1 MSNLFLLI
9 DPDRQGL
16 RSAELYGVEIHGVKL
31 LFRWK
36 RTHAVEVPHA
46 NRSCGEAPA
55 KAREG
60 AGGKQQV
67 HAKLA
72 CAHGEADEAAVQ
84 VLLYLGADGHTTADP
99 RQKPE
104 EEGHGHSGR
113 RQKARRQQPRQP
125 SLSTPLTEWPTQ
137 PLTPATLAA
146 MGVYTAP
153 CFEGEAPGAC
163 AL

>member
-84 VLLYLGADGHTTADP
+84 VLLYLLTGIPPPTPDKNRKKRDTGTRAG
-99 RQKPE
+99 
-104 EEGHGHSGR
+104 GR
-113 RQKARRQQPRQP
+113 RRGDSSRD
-125 SLSTPLTEWPTQ
+125 SPLFQ
-137 PLTPATLAA
+137 LH
-146 MGVYTAP
+146 
-153 CFEGEAPGAC
+153 
-163 AL
+163 